1 MSTYAIIEGT
11 KVINTIIADE
21 DFIQQHYPDNAVD
34 ISDNLLVCQGYDY
47 IDGEFSLPFIEYV
60 EEEIIEAEV
69 VQGELE
75 APVTP
80 EPTE

>member
-1 MSTYAIIEGT
+1 VSTYAIIEGT

-21 DFIQQHYPDNAVD
+21 DFIQQYYPDNAVD
-34 ISDNLLVCQGYDY
+34 ISDKLTVCMGYDY
-47 IDGEFSLPFIEYV
+47 IDGEFSLPVVEII
-60 EEEIIEAEV
+60 EEEIIDAEI